1 MSSDPPYGSWLPP
14 VADPFGRPLPPAAEP
29 PGKPPAPADGGASRW
44 APWTAPL
51 ALLTAFAFAIMGA
64 LAVAIVGAI
73 FGAEFEDPPAAVNIA
88 ATVLQD
94 GAFIAAALLFAA
106 RAGRVLPAQ
115 FGLARTR
122 VGPAIGWMIVA
133 YVVYVGLGAVWA
145 ALVDAD
151 AQDSLPDS
159 LGVDES
165 TAALIAVCVLVT
177 VIAPIA
183 EEVFFRGYFYGAL
196 RNWRGPWPAALV
208 TGLVFGGI
216 HAGSAEAV
224 FLVPL
229 AILGVMLC
237 VVREQTGS
245 LLPCIALHAL
255 NNALAFGI
263 TQDWSGGAVLLLA
276 VGAVAT
282 TLLACEAVMRPRRG
296 ASDARPLL

>member
-1 MSSDPPYGSWLPP
+1 MSGDPSYGSWLPQ
-14 VADPFGRPLPPAAEP
+14 ATDPFGRRLPSVE
-29 PGKPPAPADGGASRW
+29 DGARRW

-51 ALLTAFAFAIMGA
+51 ALLVAFLFAIVG
-64 LAVAIVGAI
+64 AIVVGIFGAI
-73 FGAEFEDPPAAVNIA
+73 FGAEFQDPPPAVNIV

-94 GAFIAAALLFAA
+94 GAFIGAALLFAA
-106 RAGRVLPAQ
+106 RAGRVLPTQ
-115 FGLARTR
+115 FGLVRARIR
-122 VGPAIGWMIVA
+122 PAVGWMFAA
-133 YVVYVGLGAVWA
+133 YVVYIGLGALWA

-151 AQDSLPDS
+151 AQDTLPES

-165 TAALIAVCVLVT
+165 TAALVAVCVLVT

-183 EEVFFRGYFYGAL
+183 EEIFFRGYFFGAL

-216 HAGSAEAV
+216 HAGSADVV

-237 VVREQTGS
+237 VVRERTGS
-245 LLPCIALHAL
+245 LLPCIALHAI

-263 TQDWSGGAVLLLA
+263 TQDWSGGATLLLA

-282 TLLACEAVMRPRRG
+282 TLLACEAVMRPARS
-296 ASDARPLL
+296 ASDARPLD